1 MSLKSS
7 DPEVMHLGCY
17 PREIFR
23 SEDRVF
29 NIASILKVVWSCNK

>member
-1 MSLKSS
+1 MSLKFS

-23 SEDRVF
+23 GADRDYE
-29 NIASILKVVWSCNK
+29 